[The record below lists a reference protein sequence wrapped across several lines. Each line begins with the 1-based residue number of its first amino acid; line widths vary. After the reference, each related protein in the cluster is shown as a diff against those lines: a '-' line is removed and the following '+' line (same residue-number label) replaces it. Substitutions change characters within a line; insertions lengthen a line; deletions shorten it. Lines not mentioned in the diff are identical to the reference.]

1 MSSRDLG
8 KLSDKSHSS
17 RPRNLLLTLSLL
29 VGLQPITTDLY
40 LPALPALKADL
51 AAPLSLAQLT
61 LSATML
67 AFGLSQLVFGPLS
80 DRFGRRP
87 VLIGGL
93 FAYSISA
100 LACALAGSIE
110 ALIAARIVQGASM
123 GAGVMA
129 ARAIVRDL
137 FAPGEG
143 ARIMSRAMTGL
154 GIIGCLSA
162 PLGGVLTELGGW
174 RLAFAAIGVFGAC
187 TLALILLRY
196 EETAPEAAPNSLAP
210 RALAATWLAILS
222 HRGFRAWTLLTIS
235 AYAGI
240 FTFLAA
246 SSFVF
251 LDVFGFS
258 RLQYGLLL
266 FSMSIFYISGTIA
279 CRRALARFRITHV
292 IAAASILTLASG
304 MTMGLLWLSGVGSA
318 AAIILPWYG
327 YAFAHGFHMPCAQIG
342 AVAAFPRAAGTA
354 SALNGSL
361 MMLVAFAIGAW
372 IGNRFDGTADVLVI
386 GIWASSTCVALSAW
400 TVVRRDG
407 ALA

>member
-1 MSSRDLG
+1 MTSVPTNSTPASRRL
-8 KLSDKSHSS
+8 
-17 RPRNLLLTLSLL
+17 PRNLLLTLSLL

-51 AAPLSLAQLT
+51 RSPLSQVQLT

-87 VLIGGL
+87 VLLGGL
-93 FAYSISA
+93 LAYTLSA
-100 LACALAGSIE
+100 IACALAGSIDE
-110 ALIAARIVQGASM
+110 LIAARIVQGASL

-143 ARIMSRAMTGL
+143 AKVMSRAMTGL

-162 PLGGVLTELGGW
+162 PLGGLLTELGGW
-174 RLAFAAIGVFGAC
+174 RLAFAAIGVAGAA
-187 TLALILLRY
+187 TLALIVLRY
-196 EETAPEAAPNSLAP
+196 EETAPVPRAGSLAP
-210 RALAATWLAILS
+210 RVLAATWLEILS
-222 HRGFRAWTLLTIS
+222 HPGFRAWTLLTIA

-251 LDVFGFS
+251 IDVLGLS
-258 RLQYGLLL
+258 RLKYGMLL
-266 FSMSIFYISGTIA
+266 FTMSLFYIAGTIA
-279 CRRALARFRITHV
+279 CRRALTRFAIRRV
-292 IAAASILTLASG
+292 IAAASMLTAASG
-304 MTMGLLWLSGVGSA
+304 TTMGALWLLDASSP
-318 AAIILPWYG
+318 AAIIAPWFG
-327 YAFAHGFHMPCAQIG
+327 YTFAHGFHMPCAQIG

-354 SALNGSL
+354 SALNGCL

-372 IGNRFDGTADVLVI
+372 IGGRFDGTVDVLVI
-386 GIWASSTCVALSAW
+386 GVWAASLSVATAAW
-400 TVVRRDG
+400 TVVRRHG
-407 ALA
+407 AMG